1 MRGEQIRLELS
12 RCIGNFF
19 FHRSLRGKKENRFV
33 HLINFIISAQTLLN
47 LISEISCTD
56 RLERV
61 STQMGSKSERNDE
74 TFPFSRERNESVF
87 NRGCE
92 STLEMIVLNS
102 NIDSEKLFLT
112 IGRRR

>member
-12 RCIGNFF
+12 RCIGNSF
-19 FHRSLRGKKENRFV
+19 FHRSLREKKENRFV
-33 HLINFIISAQTLLN
+33 HLIISAQTLLN

-74 TFPFSRERNESVF
+74 TFPSSRERNESVF
-87 NRGCE
+87 NRGRE